1 MMSERT
7 TTDLLMMSQ
16 SLVVSLPSFAQV
28 GTGLGG
34 VGSPSHHH
42 RVNQSTL
49 SVRRSP
55 TRGRGL
61 MFFGSIEGV
70 DLCDG
75 WYGRMSHEN
84 RGFCVLEF
92 IDSKG

>member
-16 SLVVSLPSFAQV
+16 SLVVSLEGLQV

>member
-1 MMSERT
+1 
-7 TTDLLMMSQ
+7 MSQ
-16 SLVVSLPSFAQV
+16 SLVVSLEGFSILPSFAQV